1 MKKIK
6 FTTGDVILMSI
17 YGLTLTMGI
26 INCFHSDPGELHQN
40 INTCIW
46 ITSSIMWF
54 FGFRMIK
61 KVASRNDRMIEA
73 GNKTTS
79 EVAQKALSSA
89 PSNLNTYEKSVYEEG
104 FKDGVNF
111 IKNEMNSVL

>member
-26 INCFHSDPGELHQN
+26 INCFLSDPGELGQCVN
-40 INTCIW
+40 ICIL

-54 FGFRMIK
+54 FGFK
-61 KVASRNDRMIEA
+61 LAAGRNDRMIEA
-73 GNKTTS
+73 GSKTTS

-104 FKDGVNF
+104 FKDGVNYL
-111 IKNEMNSVL
+111 KNEMNSVL